1 MQINLRTLIIVLL
14 LSVSNQSLHSQTMAN
29 YDFSGYFQ
37 SMELFWINNG
47 ELSTM
52 NTTSNRLNFNWYLN
66 QNLKTHIAMRNI
78 VSFGTLPRDF
88 YPHLANTAK
97 QDLGKMDLTFNLSTD
112 TSHFAY
118 SQFDRAQ
125 LQYSNGNFE
134 ITVGR
139 QRINWG
145 INLVWTPNDIFNS
158 FNYLDFDYAERAG
171 SDAVLVQYYTGM
183 ASSIQFAYKLDH
195 EDRAT
200 YAALYRFNQ
209 WNYDFQFLAGVLD
222 QDYVFGGGW
231 TGQIKSAGFLGEATY
246 FHSKKDEIDS
256 TNTLVASIS
265 ANYTFKNSLFI
276 QASILFNSSGTN
288 DNAGQGNLIA
298 TDRPLSAKD
307 FTRAKYAIFGQLSF
321 PFTPLIKAD
330 LSGIFNPGDKS
341 VYLGPSLF
349 FSLSDN
355 IEFMI
360 IGQFFIGQTATEY
373 GDYGTMLFSR
383 LKWSF

>member
-1 MQINLRTLIIVLL
+1 MKIYFRLLIITFLI
-14 LSVSNQSLHSQTMAN
+14 SICNQNLYSQAMAN
-29 YDFSGYFQ
+29 YDFNGYIQ
-37 SMELFWINNG
+37 TMELFWINNG
-47 ELSTM
+47 ELRTM

-88 YPHLANTAK
+88 YPHLANAAK
-97 QDLGKMDLTFNLSTD
+97 QDLGKLDLTYGISQD
-112 TSHFAY
+112 SSHFAY
-118 SQFDRAQ
+118 SQFDRAL
-125 LQYSNGNFE
+125 LQYTNGKFE
-134 ITVGR
+134 ITIGR

-145 INLVWTPNDIFNS
+145 INMVWTPNDIFNS

-171 SDAVLVQYYTGM
+171 SDAVLLQYYTGM

-209 WNYDFQFLAGVLD
+209 WNYDFQFLAGIMD

-231 TGQIKSAGFLGEATY
+231 AGQIESAGFLGEATY
-246 FHSKKDEIDS
+246 FLPKKNAIDS
-256 TNTLVASIS
+256 TKTLVASIS

-276 QASILFNSSGTN
+276 QTSILYNSAGTN
-288 DNAGQGNLIA
+288 DNAGQQKILVGG
-298 TDRPLSAKD
+298 RPLSAKD
-307 FTRAKYAIFGQLSF
+307 FTKAKYSIFTQLSL
-321 PFTPLIKAD
+321 PLTPLIQLD
-330 LSGIFNPGDKS
+330 VSGIYNPDDKS
-341 VYLGPSLF
+341 AYIGPSF
-349 FSLSDN
+349 YFSLSN
-355 IEFMI
+355 NLEFMLI
-360 IGQFFIGQTATEY
+360 SQFFIGQTTTEY